1 MNKTLLPIL
10 TAALLA
16 GASQSQALILITE
29 VNSNGAGG
37 DFFEI
42 YNTGSSSV
50 DLTGW

>member
-1 MNKTLLPIL
+1 MTKTFPPIL

-42 YNTGSSSV
+42 YNAGNSTV
-50 DLTGW
+50 DLTD